1 MMGAAGLSVT
11 NHTIVGAF
19 DHELVI
25 QTGVIVVLAIVA
37 ILVGVAVTGRA
48 APDESAFAVE
58 PLARRVVRVGF
69 GVIWLLDGVLQ
80 AQSAMPLGMIS
91 QVVQPASSS
100 SPTWVQ
106 HLVNVTAAMWN
117 LHPVSV
123 PASAVWIQVGLGI
136 WLLGARRG
144 IWSRMAGW
152 SSVAWGLFVWVFGEA
167 FGGLFAPGLSWMTGA
182 PGGVLFYCAAGVL
195 VALPERAWESPRLG
209 RAVLATMGG
218 FFVVM
223 AAVQAWPGR
232 GYWRGAGPH
241 GPGTLLGAVRAS
253 ATTPQPHLLRSLVA
267 GFASMDA
274 AHGWAVNLVTV
285 VALGVVGVLLVRARS
300 PWLRA
305 VVAVGVLVCVADWVL
320 VQDMGFWG
328 GVGTDPNSMVPM
340 ALLLVT
346 GYLAVVASPA
356 THEVRAPA
364 PVRRNG
370 GRTGARVSLAASL
383 VALAMLVVGVVPAVA
398 AASDPRASTILARA
412 TGTTVGVLD
421 APSPWPGWAGSD
433 QLARGVSTGSRPT
446 VLTFLPGC
454 RTRDVVATLR
464 AAQSDLGALG
474 DVMNVTVVTS
484 CAAAPGARAS
494 WRVSH
499 ATTPVLARWRAA
511 FGRLSDAAAI
521 SSQRRDVFYVLA
533 PDGQVCDAV
542 VTGAGLVSGPLLSS
556 NAVVLADVVNGVAR
570 GL

>member
-1 MMGAAGLSVT
+1 MAGATGLSVT

-25 QTGVIVVLAIVA
+25 QTGVIVVLAIAA

-48 APDESAFAVE
+48 APGEDAFAPE

-69 GVIWLLDGVLQ
+69 GVIWLLDGILQ
-80 AQSAMPLGMIS
+80 AQSAMPLGMIP
-91 QVVQPASSS
+91 QVVQPAASS
-100 SPTWVQ
+100 SPNWVQ

-209 RAVLATMGG
+209 RAVLAAMGG

-232 GYWRGAGPH
+232 GYWRGASSH

-253 ATTPQPHLLRSLVA
+253 VTTPQPSWLRSLVS

-285 VALGVVGVLLVRARS
+285 VALGVVGALLVRARP
-300 PWLRA
+300 PWLRGA
-305 VVAVGVLVCVADWVL
+305 VVAGVLACLADWIL

-328 GVGTDPNSMVPM
+328 GVGTDPNSMLPI

-346 GYLAVVASPA
+346 GYLAVVSIPA
-356 THEVRAPA
+356 TRPAAP
-364 PVRRNG
+364 PVRR
-370 GRTGARVSLAASL
+370 RTGVRASMAASL

-398 AASDPRASTILARA
+398 AASDPRASTILAHA
-412 TGTTVGVLD
+412 AGTTVDALD
-421 APSPWPGWAGSD
+421 APSPWPGWATSD
-433 QLARGVSTGSRPT
+433 PSTSAASSVSPGSRPT
-446 VLTFLPGC
+446 VLAFLAAC
-454 RTRDVVATLR
+454 RARGVTTTLR
-464 AAQSDLGALG
+464 AAQRDLGALG
-474 DVMNVTVVTS
+474 DAVNVVVLTS
-484 CAAAPGARAS
+484 CAGAVGVRAH
-494 WRVSH
+494 WRV
-499 ATTPVLARWRAA
+499 TRVTPTALSRWRTA
-511 FGRLSDAAAI
+511 FEHLSDAAATP
-521 SSQRRDVFYVLA
+521 SRRRDAFYVLA

-542 VTGAGLVSGPLLSS
+542 VTGAGLASGPLLSS